1 MRTVD
6 FTWGPATAL
15 TPSGEMMPSGLS
27 YAHDSQTESQLTP
40 KWVEALSEDRVVGVA
55 LGGWGFTL
63 AVTDAGAV
71 FSFGYSQLG
80 ALGHGSFEAEVL
92 PRRIEALA
100 LTGRRFV
107 AVAAG
112 ASHAL
117 ALTE

>member
-1 MRTVD
+1 
-6 FTWGPATAL
+6 
-15 TPSGEMMPSGLS
+15 MMPSGLS